1 MKTLFSN
8 RLSSESTEQ
17 QPENAIANV
26 MNSRQDCP
34 YQVWP
39 YVIFMPI
46 REKSIGVVAI
56 AIKKHLCK
64 GQILKILEY

>member
-1 MKTLFSN
+1 MNRSTKTLFSN

-34 YQVWP
+34 YC
-39 YVIFMPI
+39 
-46 REKSIGVVAI
+46 SGVALRHIHAHSGEVYWR
-56 AIKKHLCK
+56 C
-64 GQILKILEY
+64 GY